1 MENLKVYSKF
11 MFISYVIALIL
22 LCLVS
27 VLLTYTNIDD
37 SMLLTFVFVI
47 VIISNLI
54 GSTLTSRKIKKRGF
68 FTGLIFGVIYFL
80 IIYLMSI
87 IFYTGF
93 FINETVLM
101 YLLMASVS
109 GVIGGIVGVNI

>member
-11 MFISYVIALIL
+11 MVISYIIALIL

-47 VIISNLI
+47 VIITNLI
-54 GSTLTSRKIKKRGF
+54 GSTLTSRKIKKRGLL
-68 FTGLIFGVIYFL
+68 TGLVFRSYILFNYLFNINNILYWFL
-80 IIYLMSI
+80 YK
-87 IFYTGF
+87 
-93 FINETVLM
+93 
-101 YLLMASVS
+101 
-109 GVIGGIVGVNI
+109 